1 MFVIGNPWGLLALGA
16 IPALI
21 GLHFFRRRFRPL
33 EIAGLF
39 LWPPGDTLPPT
50 GRKLRRLDAPLSL
63 FLELLAALLLAALV
77 AGVQWEDRV
86 ETPHLIVVLDHSAS
100 MAAVDPGGER
110 AADRA
115 LRVVRQ
121 ACEEQGPLAAVR
133 LSVILSGPRPGVVV
147 GPVAAA
153 DRGLQELQAWKPI
166 LPGHSF
172 GPALELAHRL
182 ADTGGRILLVT
193 DLPDQAGR
201 GVRVVGVGKPLP
213 NVAIT
218 VAERSGTTLFLRIS
232 NFSSV
237 PVERAVALRDEKGN
251 RLAREELRIE
261 PGGELPVTW
270 SLPVGCGTVWAAL
283 EGQDALPLDDEVTLT
298 EPFPQLV
305 RVRCEFATGLRERL
319 EKAIQSVPGTRW
331 IEEGEADLVVG
342 AATPDA
348 KARGAAWHLAI
359 GPVAESLRGGDP
371 LDPLVGP
378 YVADPAAPLLEQV
391 DFRGVIWSG
400 AVPLKTD
407 APVATLLSAADVS
420 LIFQWLDGGAPA
432 YVVGLDLGRSNV
444 HKSPAWPMLFHNLVG
459 LRRDALPGLRRW
471 NFRQGERVR
480 YRLDRPD
487 PELRIADPE
496 GKELPVARLRDG
508 VETFDTWKKGL
519 YSIQGGTI
527 KEFFAVNFLDGRE
540 SDLREAHDAAP
551 PGEAVGRA
559 TLEQAERLPWLEPGL
574 CAIVLLL
581 LLIDLAILRKAVA
594 G

>member
-77 AGVQWEDRV
+77 AGAQWEERV
-86 ETPHLIVVLDHSAS
+86 ETPHLIVILDHSAS
-100 MAAVDPGGER
+100 MAAVDPAGER

-133 LSVILSGPRPGVVV
+133 LSVILSGPRPAVAV

-182 ADTGGRILLVT
+182 AETGGRILLVT

-213 NVAIT
+213 NAAIT
-218 VAERSGTTLFLRIS
+218 VAERGATTLFLRIS
-232 NFSSV
+232 NFSRV
-237 PVERAVALRDEKGN
+237 AVERSVALRDEKGN
-251 RLAREELRIE
+251 RLAREALRIE
-261 PGGELPVTW
+261 PGGEIPVTW
-270 SLPVGCGTVWAAL
+270 SLPAGCGRVWATL
-283 EGQDALPLDDEVTLT
+283 EGQDALPLDDEVALA
-298 EPFPQLV
+298 EPLPQPV
-305 RVRCEFATGLRERL
+305 RVRCEFASEMLK
-319 EKAIQSVPGTRW
+319 KAIQSAPGARW

-342 AATPDA
+342 SSTPE
-348 KARGAAWHLAI
+348 ARGTAWHLAI

-378 YVADPAAPLLEQV
+378 YVADPTAPLLEQV

-400 AVPLKTD
+400 AIPLKAD
-407 APVATLLSAADVS
+407 APVAVLLSAADVP

-432 YVVGLDLGRSNV
+432 YVVGLDLSRSNV

-459 LRRDALPGLRRW
+459 LRRDALPGLQRW

-487 PELRIADPE
+487 PDLRIADPE

-508 VETFDTWKKGL
+508 VETFDTWKTGF
-519 YSIQGGTI
+519 YSIQG

-540 SDLREAHDAAP
+540 SDLREAHDAAL

-581 LLIDLAILRKAVA
+581 LLLDRKAVA
-594 G
+594 A